1 LGQAGQI
8 VEEIMS
14 VSTISWE
21 KGRVKIIDQR
31 QLPHRLV
38 WLYCHN
44 LSSLW
49 RAIKELKVRGA
60 PALGAVAALGL
71 ILGIKNSKAKNFKQ
85 FSKDL
90 NRAIQYL
97 SSARPT
103 AVNLFWG
110 LKRMRKVAYEH
121 RNKSI
126 GGIKNILLKE
136 AFKIM
141 EEDKKVCRHMAI
153 YGASLIKNND
163 RILTHCNAGS
173 LATVDYGTAL
183 GVIYKAK
190 EQGKKIMVYA
200 DETRPLLQGA
210 RLTTWELLRN
220 KIEVT
225 LICDNMAADLM
236 QKRQIDKVLVGAD
249 RIASNGDTA
258 NKVGSYALAVLAQA
272 HKIPFYVV
280 APLSTFDLNLKSGK
294 DIPIEQRSREEV
306 THIFGKRIAPLK
318 IKVYNPAFDVTP
330 NNLISA
336 IITEVGIFRK
346 PYEKTL
352 RKLAKRARR

>member
-1 LGQAGQI
+1 
-8 VEEIMS
+8 MS

-21 KGRVKIIDQR
+21 EGRVKIIDQT

-38 WLYCHN
+38 WLYCGN

-60 PALGAVAALGL
+60 PVLGVAAALGL
-71 ILGIKNSKAKNFKQ
+71 ILGIKNSKAKDFKQ

-90 NRAIQYL
+90 DRTIQYL

-110 LKRMRKVAYEH
+110 LSRMRKVAYEH
-121 RNKSI
+121 RNESI
-126 GGIKNILLKE
+126 GRIKNILLKE
-136 AFKIM
+136 TFKIM
-141 EEDKKVCRHMAI
+141 EEDKRVCRQMAI
-153 YGASLIKNND
+153 YGASLIKNKD

-190 EQGKKIMVYA
+190 EQGKKISVYA

-236 QKRQIDKVLVGAD
+236 QKRQVDKILVGAD

-258 NKVGSYALAVLAQA
+258 NKVGTYALAVLAQA

-294 DIPIEQRSREEV
+294 DVPIEQRKKEEV
-306 THIFGKRIAPLK
+306 THILGKRIAPPK
-318 IKVYNPAFDVTP
+318 VKVYNPAFDITP
-330 NNLISA
+330 NNLITA

-352 RKLAKRARR
+352 SKLAKRARE